1 MCLNTRLLIQSFP
14 DGLDDDGENIQVHLK
29 LWDAVVFQ
37 GFCKPDATI
46 ATLIDKWEMFSNLH
60 GNQTCLRTVHRGQ
73 NIMPHV
79 KFGELLNNE
88 SQIIKLHAVLQLHG
102 GGNKQDALQDV
113 KHALAIFMMGQ
124 GADLKDVSY
133 VLEVLGRNAGLHAL
147 KKISEIHV
155 VKDKISALH
164 QLATSLNVRWPD
176 NVKGDESKVDRVKSW
191 AKKTLI
197 D

>member
-1 MCLNTRLLIQSFP
+1 MATKHVFVQST
-14 DGLDDDGENIQVHLK
+14 
-29 LWDAVVFQ
+29 A
-37 GFCKPDATI
+37 
-46 ATLIDKWEMFSNLH
+46 DKISCHMSSL
-60 GNQTCLRTVHRGQ
+60 GR
-73 NIMPHV
+73 
-79 KFGELLNNE
+79 LLNNE

-164 QLATSLNVRWPD
+164 QLATILER
-176 NVKGDESKVDRVKSW
+176 
-191 AKKTLI
+191 
-197 D
+197 